1 MFHYLFT
8 NDLRIRNLEEAL
20 REAGTCFA
28 ENRVPSAE
36 EDKNVNNNMK
46 TLGFYFNLTKD
57 SQCAREC
64 AQGNVRRA
72 VLNFIKKFQFPN
84 PRTKD
89 SFVLAVEDG
98 ITIAPMRVILQVL
111 YLLHM
116 TGSSQEAY
124 LTMDEIAEYI
134 FCSEA
139 AAKKKQPDLAEIVK
153 RIKESRRS
161 GSRTGFLSDDDTQ
174 MKQKGCDWHQCKRQ
188 LREMVKVLC
197 WSGCV
202 QENKKGVIEIYHE
215 SLTRDNKADL
225 FEILTYTKMWTPQK
239 CENLRKRLGLKENP
253 ESAAFDADADSE
265 TAGVK
270 ADIPGGARTD
280 EADADK
286 LKYKGYPDFNEYRRS
301 YQQYMDIK
309 TQSIHDA
316 YGNGSEGGIS
326 LFGNEGAQL
335 TFRMP
340 EQEVSQTS
348 AQIPDQS
355 MCGPYDQGPG
365 QGELQ
370 PFMQEPGQAEKNQPF
385 TQMPG
390 QAEKRLSGQ
399 MLQSGINQAAFQ
411 ALGMEHSAAG
421 LPGEG
426 EDGAKRS
433 EAAVPKIRQKKEFV
447 YHTKLQTGF
456 DRNRIVFGAPG
467 TGKSFRLNQD
477 AEKLLKNT
485 SGSLER
491 VTFHPDYSYAQF
503 AGTYKPVSDGQMINY
518 QFVPGPFMR
527 IYADALDSGSTEHPQ
542 PHILLVEEINR
553 ARVAAVFGDIFQLL
567 DRDAD
572 GVSEYGI
579 QASEDVRRYLA
590 ERFGG
595 QPEDYPYLKLPDNL
609 FIWATMNSADQG
621 VYPMDTAFKRRWSFQ
636 YLGIDESEKSVEN
649 YEIPIG
655 MGEHRR
661 YLNWNRLRKEIN
673 RILVQECRVNEDK
686 LLGPFFLSK
695 PMLDQAMDDED
706 KFVRAFE
713 SKVLMYLFEDVM
725 KMRPANI
732 FKGHRGQMIFS
743 EICRAFEETG
753 EEIFGLQG
761 LAVHD
766 GERFF

>member
-270 ADIPGGARTD
+270 ADISGGARTD
-280 EADADK
+280 ETDADK

-340 EQEVSQTS
+340 GQEASQTS
-348 AQIPDQS
+348 AQ
-355 MCGPYDQGPG
+355 M
-365 QGELQ
+365 
-370 PFMQEPGQAEKNQPF
+370 FQA
-385 TQMPG
+385 
-390 QAEKRLSGQ
+390 
-399 MLQSGINQAAFQ
+399 GINHAVFQ
-411 ALGMEHSAAG
+411 APGLEHSAAG

-426 EDGAKRS
+426 EDGAKKA
-433 EAAVPKIRQKKEFV
+433 EAAVPKIRQKKELV

-503 AGTYKPVSDGQMINY
+503 AGTYKPVSDGQMITY

-673 RILVQECRVNEDK
+673 RILAQECRVNEDK

-695 PMLDQAMDDED
+695 AMLDQAMNDED

-732 FKGHRGQMIFS
+732 FKGHTGQMMFS